1 MERVKRWVCN
11 FKSQLFK
18 KYFIIELAKN
28 IFFFL
33 VYCLKNGVKVQLESD
48 NPRNS

>member
-28 IFFFL
+28 IFFSSLLFKKMG
-33 VYCLKNGVKVQLESD
+33 LKYN
-48 NPRNS
+48 